1 MTLLLSKSQLDK
13 LMEQAKKGMMHSY
26 APYSGFHVGAALL
39 GADGEIFTGCNVE
52 NASYGATICA
62 ERTAILKAV
71 SDGYREFTD
80 ILIVCSEDRFP
91 YPCGMCLQVMSE
103 FMPEGRVHVVKGEE
117 IKTFMVSELLPQ
129 AFHLD

>member
-103 FMPEGRVHVVKGEE
+103 FMPEERVHVVKGEE